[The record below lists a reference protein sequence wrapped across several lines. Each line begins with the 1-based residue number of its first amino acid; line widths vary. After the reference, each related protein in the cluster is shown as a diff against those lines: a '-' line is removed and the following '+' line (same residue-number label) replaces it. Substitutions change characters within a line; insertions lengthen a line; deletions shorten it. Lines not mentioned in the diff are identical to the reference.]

1 MDRLSEANPPA
12 VMDYLNAHPAEFADR
27 PFLRADYYGKAD
39 LSNGQQRNAVEIY
52 LSRPEVTLDEKAK
65 VIASLVS
72 PASIISDALLSSPAV
87 RPESPA
93 RENAVP
99 PTLRAWSQDGR
110 FVELRPVILQTLQQ
124 IGK

>member
-1 MDRLSEANPPA
+1 
-12 VMDYLNAHPAEFADR
+12 MDYLNAHPTEFADR

-39 LSNGQQRNAVEIY
+39 LSNGQQRNALETY
-52 LSRPEVTLDEKAK
+52 LNRADVSLDEKTK

-99 PTLRAWSQDGR
+99 PTLRAWSHDAR

-124 IGK
+124 VGK